1 MKKDEETNRQKKI
14 YQTQKIIEEWQNELD
29 TMAVCENL
37 QPQIDAVNTELKKLQ
52 EERANIDN
60 DVSDLRA
67 EKANLEREEKSKL
80 LIKRNFLSIYFTI
93 LMNLLVQN
101 LLVLL

>member
-37 QPQIDAVNTELKKLQ
+37 QPQIDAINTELKKLQ

-60 DVSDLRA
+60 DVSDVRA
-67 EKANLEREEKSKL
+67 EKNNQEREEKSKL
-80 LIKRNFLSIYFTI
+80 LIKRVFFVRLFYCFN
-93 LMNLLVQN
+93 
-101 LLVLL
+101 

>member
-14 YQTQKIIEEWQNELD
+14 HQTQVIIEEWQNELD
-29 TMAVCENL
+29 SMSVCENL

-60 DVSDLRA
+60 DISDLRA
-67 EKANLEREEKSKL
+67 EKKNQEREEKSKL
-80 LIKRNFLSIYFTI
+80 LKRFFFLK
-93 LMNLLVQN
+93 LMLLF
-101 LLVLL
+101 

>member
-37 QPQIDAVNTELKKLQ
+37 QPQIDAVNTELKRLQ

-67 EKANLEREEKSKL
+67 EIKNQEQEEKSKL
-80 LIKRNFLSIYFTI
+80 LI
-93 LMNLLVQN
+93 
-101 LLVLL
+101 

>member
-14 YQTQKIIEEWQNELD
+14 HQTQVIIEEWQNELD

-60 DVSDLRA
+60 DISDLRA
-67 EKANLEREEKSKL
+67 EKKNQEREEKSKL
-80 LIKRNFLSIYFTI
+80 LKGFFFQLI
-93 LMNLLVQN
+93 LLF
-101 LLVLL
+101 

>member
-14 YQTQKIIEEWQNELD
+14 HQTQVIIEEWQNELD
-29 TMAVCENL
+29 SMSVCENL

-60 DVSDLRA
+60 DISDLRA
-67 EKANLEREEKSKL
+67 EKKNQEREEKSKL
-80 LIKRNFLSIYFTI
+80 LKRFFFF
-93 LMNLLVQN
+93 
-101 LLVLL
+101 

>member
-1 MKKDEETNRQKKI
+1 MKKDEETNRQKEI
-14 YQTQKIIEEWQNELD
+14 HQTQKIIEEWQNELD

-52 EERANIDN
+52 EEKTNIDN

-67 EKANLEREEKSKL
+67 EKNNQEREEKSKL
-80 LIKRNFLSIYFTI
+80 LKVFLCQFI
-93 LMNLLVQN
+93 LIF
-101 LLVLL
+101 

>member
-37 QPQIDAVNTELKKLQ
+37 QPQIDAVNTELKRLQ

-60 DVSDLRA
+60 DLSDLRA
-67 EKANLEREEKSKL
+67 EIKNQEQEEKSKL
-80 LIKRNFLSIYFTI
+80 LI
-93 LMNLLVQN
+93 
-101 LLVLL
+101 

>member
-37 QPQIDAVNTELKKLQ
+37 QPQIDAVNIELKELQ
-52 EERANIDN
+52 EERVNIDN
-60 DVSDLRA
+60 DISDLRA
-67 EKANLEREEKSKL
+67 EKTNQEREEKSKL
-80 LIKRNFLSIYFTI
+80 LEVFLSIYFTI
-93 LMNLLVQN
+93 LMTVQN
-101 LLVLL
+101 LLTLL

>member
-14 YQTQKIIEEWQNELD
+14 HQTQKIIEEWQSELD

-67 EKANLEREEKSKL
+67 EKKTQEQEEKSKL
-80 LIKRNFLSIYFTI
+80 FIKGFFCQFI
-93 LMNLLVQN
+93 LLF
-101 LLVLL
+101 

>member
-1 MKKDEETNRQKKI
+1 MKKDEETNRQKEI
-14 YQTQKIIEEWQNELD
+14 HQTQKIIEEWQNELD

-52 EERANIDN
+52 EEKANIDN

-67 EKANLEREEKSKL
+67 EKNNQEREEKSKL
-80 LIKRNFLSIYFTI
+80 LKVFLCQFI
-93 LMNLLVQN
+93 LLF
-101 LLVLL
+101 

>member
-14 YQTQKIIEEWQNELD
+14 HQTQVIIEEWQNELD
-29 TMAVCENL
+29 SMSVCENL

-60 DVSDLRA
+60 DISDLRA
-67 EKANLEREEKSKL
+67 EKKNQEREEKSKL
-80 LIKRNFLSIYFTI
+80 LKRFFFL
-93 LMNLLVQN
+93 N
-101 LLVLL
+101 

>member
-37 QPQIDAVNTELKKLQ
+37 QPQIDAVNIELKELQ
-52 EERANIDN
+52 EERVNIDN
-60 DVSDLRA
+60 DISDLRA
-67 EKANLEREEKSKL
+67 EKTNQEREEKSKL
-80 LIKRNFLSIYFTI
+80 LEVFLSIYFTI
-93 LMNLLVQN
+93 LITVQN
-101 LLVLL
+101 LLTLL

>member
-37 QPQIDAVNTELKKLQ
+37 QPQIDAVNIELRELQ
-52 EERANIDN
+52 EERVNIDN
-60 DVSDLRA
+60 DISDLRA
-67 EKANLEREEKSKL
+67 EKTNQEREEKSKL
-80 LIKRNFLSIYFTI
+80 LEVFLSIYFTI
-93 LMNLLVQN
+93 LMTVQN
-101 LLVLL
+101 LLTLL

>member
-14 YQTQKIIEEWQNELD
+14 HQTQVIIEEWQNELD
-29 TMAVCENL
+29 SMSVCENL

-60 DVSDLRA
+60 DISDLRA
-67 EKANLEREEKSKL
+67 EKKNQEREEKSKL
-80 LIKRNFLSIYFTI
+80 LKIFFFK
-93 LMNLLVQN
+93 LMLLF
-101 LLVLL
+101 